1 MRLLTLHGMSRDAW
15 KRYTTAGSWYYEVVA
30 AGYKDNMTDI
40 QAAMGIHQLRKLD
53 GFIKTRQ
60 EYAVL
65 FDEAFKKLP
74 DLNIPILRPD
84 RSHIYHLY
92 VIKLN
97 LERLSI
103 DRAAFIEELKA
114 RKIGTSV
121 HFIPVHLHPFYRDHF
136 GYKKGQFPAA
146 EAIYDRIVSLP
157 LYPAMSEADVRDVIF
172 AVQEVCSSHQR

>member
-1 MRLLTLHGMSRDAW
+1 MP
-15 KRYTTAGSWYYEVVA
+15 E
-30 AGYKDNMTDI
+30 
-40 QAAMGIHQLRKLD
+40 
-53 GFIKTRQ
+53 
-60 EYAVL
+60 
-65 FDEAFKKLP
+65 
-74 DLNIPILRPD
+74 LNIPIVGPD
-84 RSHIYHLY
+84 RNHIYHLY

-121 HFIPVHLHPFYRDHF
+121 HFIPVHLHPFYREHF
-136 GYKKGQFPAA
+136 GYKKGQFPTA

-172 AVQEVCSSHQR
+172 AVQEVCSSHRM